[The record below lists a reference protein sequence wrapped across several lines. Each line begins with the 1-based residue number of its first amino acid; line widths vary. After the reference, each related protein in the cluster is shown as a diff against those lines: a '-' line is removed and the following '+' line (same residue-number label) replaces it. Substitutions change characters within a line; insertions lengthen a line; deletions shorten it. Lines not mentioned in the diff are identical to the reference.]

1 MYIYIDK
8 YNHTFIYI
16 FKRKSLLNKFSKPSA
31 SKGSESDNST
41 QLRVTIL
48 FKN

>member
-8 YNHTFIYI
+8 YKQIFIYI
-16 FKRKSLLNKFSKPSA
+16 FKRKRLLNKFSKPSA

-41 QLRVTIL
+41 QLRVIIL

>member
-8 YNHTFIYI
+8 YMQIFIYI
-16 FKRKSLLNKFSKPSA
+16 FKRKSLLNIFSKPSA
-31 SKGSESDNST
+31 SKGSESDEST
-41 QLRVTIL
+41 QLRVKML